1 MTSSGTYNF
10 GPSFGDITLNAFGRI
25 GIRRTELTQQHLQD
39 AAMESNFVQVELS
52 SRQPNLWLSEL
63 YEISLVAGQASYS
76 LPSRLIS
83 PMAVY
88 MTTTPNGS
96 SQSFDRILN
105 PISTFEWASLPNKD
119 IQAPPTTFW
128 LHRTI
133 SPEIFLW
140 QVPDDSATYTLKLRI
155 LSQPEDAKIP
165 SGTTPNLPY
174 RWLDC
179 FTASLAARL
188 ASIYRQDLEDKRK
201 ADAERAWQI
210 AAKEDIEYVPQ
221 FIIPALGGYY
231 GAGR

>member
-39 AAMESNFVQVELS
+39 AAIESNFVQVELS

-119 IQAPPTTFW
+119 TQAPPTTFW

-188 ASIYRQDLEDKRK
+188 AAIYRQDLEDKRK

-221 FIIPALGGYY
+221 FIIPALGNYY
-231 GAGR
+231 GQ